1 MTTEPARVR
10 RVILGTAGHIDHGKT
25 ALVERLTGTRTD
37 RLKEEQER
45 GMTIDVGYAEFELP
59 DGTEVG
65 LLDVP
70 GHERLVRTMVAGAT
84 AMDLALLVV
93 AGDDGPMPQTREH
106 VEILDVL
113 GVTRL
118 VVALTKTDLVDDEML
133 LLAEEEI
140 HALLAPTGMRGAPI
154 LRVSS
159 QTGEGVEAIRTA
171 IADALPPARE
181 DATQG
186 QVFRMPVMR
195 AFVAPGRGAVV
206 TGIPL
211 SGRLAAGEAIQIL
224 PPAWGG
230 RVRSI
235 QVHKRASEEARA
247 AQRTALALSD
257 VTAEKVKRG
266 MVLATAG
273 VLEPAR
279 RFAARVR
286 LLPGS
291 RKVRHGDRARLH
303 VGADQVVVRV
313 HVLDGTLA
321 APGETHLLE
330 LEAFQDVIAA
340 PGDRLVLRTENASG
354 TLGGGEVVQVL
365 ARRLPRKR
373 PGIVRSLLER
383 ADHLHDPDVLLLGE
397 LEAAA
402 QDATDAKQV
411 AARTAL
417 RPDLLGG
424 WMDGLVEQDQA
435 VRLGHGGHVWMAKAA
450 FDKVLESIE
459 KGAERLHAKDRAL
472 ESLPVSA
479 VRTAAGRL
487 AQPVLDA
494 ALDHLIASGRLVR
507 EGRDGIRLAS
517 HASSLS
523 ASDREDLERVQARLA
538 SGAGTPPAV
547 EDLEGDLGLTKPRV
561 MRALRLL
568 TNRGAALKAEEFYF
582 DGAWVDEAKAKLA
595 AHAEVNG
602 GFTPG
607 DARTLLQTT
616 RKWIIPLLE
625 ALDKTGFSRRTGG
638 KRVVR
643 S

>member
-1 MTTEPARVR
+1 MTTDPARVR

-45 GMTIDVGYAEFELP
+45 GMTIDVGYAEFSLP

-93 AGDDGPMPQTREH
+93 AGDDGPMLQTREH

-113 GVTRL
+113 GITHL

-140 HALLAPTGMRGAPI
+140 QALLEPTGMRGAPI

-159 QTGEGVEAIRTA
+159 QTGDGVDALRAA
-171 IADALPPARE
+171 IAGALPPARE
-181 DATQG
+181 DPTEG
-186 QVFRMPVMR
+186 QIFRMPIMR
-195 AFVAPGRGAVV
+195 AFVAEGRGAVV

-211 SGRLAAGEAIQIL
+211 SGRLGTGEAVQVL
-224 PPAWGG
+224 PAGWGG

-257 VTAEKVKRG
+257 VTAGKVKRG

-279 RFAARVR
+279 RLAARVR
-286 LLPGS
+286 LLPGA
-291 RKVRHGDRARLH
+291 RRIRHGDRARLH

-313 HVLDGTLA
+313 HVLDGTVA

-330 LEAFQDVIAA
+330 LEAFHDIVAA

-365 ARRLPRKR
+365 ERRLPRKR
-373 PGIVRSLLER
+373 PGILKSLIER
-383 ADHLHDPDVLLLGE
+383 ADHLHDPEALLLGE
-397 LEAAA
+397 LEVAA
-402 QDATDAKQV
+402 QEATDSRKV

-424 WMDGLVEQDQA
+424 WMDALVEKGEA
-435 VRLGHGGHVWMAKAA
+435 VRLGHGGRVWMAKAA
-450 FDKVLESIE
+450 FEKALDRIE
-459 KGAERLHAKDRAL
+459 KGAARMHAKDRAL

-487 AQPVLDA
+487 PPPVLDA
-494 ALDHLIASGRLVR
+494 ALEHLVSSGRLVR

-517 HASSLS
+517 HSSSLS
-523 ASDREDLERVQARLA
+523 ATDRKDLESVQARLA
-538 SGAGTPPAV
+538 QGAGTPPAI
-547 EDLEGDLGLTKPRV
+547 EDLEADLALTRPRV

-568 TNRGAALKAEEFYF
+568 ANRGAAFKAGEFFF
-582 DGAWVDEAKAKLA
+582 DGAWVEEAKARLA

-607 DARTLLQTT
+607 DARTLLETT

-625 ALDKTGFSRRTGG
+625 ALDKAGFSRRTGD
-638 KRVVR
+638 KRVVL